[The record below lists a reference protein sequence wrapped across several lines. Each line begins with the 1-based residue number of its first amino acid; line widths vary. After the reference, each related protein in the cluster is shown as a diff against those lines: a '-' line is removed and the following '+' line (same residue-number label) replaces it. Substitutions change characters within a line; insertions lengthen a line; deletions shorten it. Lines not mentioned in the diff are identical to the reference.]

1 MKKRIVVLTLLLV
14 LFGASMLFAQS
25 TNEKPIYVLYTNDI
39 HCGYN
44 QNISFPAIA
53 AYKQSLEAETPY
65 VTLVDN
71 GDAIQGETVGTVSR
85 GEYLVEMMNAVG
97 YDFAIFGNHEF
108 DYGVDRLG
116 ELVEMADYTY
126 LNATITY
133 HGDLGQSFVNDTKP
147 YEIVEYGKTKVA
159 FIGVSTHET
168 LFKSTY
174 KYFTEDDK
182 LVYDF
187 ATGEALYSTVQGYV
201 DEVRKLGADY
211 VIILS
216 HLGIEEDSA
225 PDRSI
230 DLIANIRG
238 VDVLLDGHSHS
249 VVESSFVKDAEGKP
263 VVYSQTGTKL
273 GNLGQLTIY
282 PYSHKIMT
290 EFVHPTGEDPAVA
303 AVIEAIDQ
311 EYLEE
316 VMKTVAYSEITLPI
330 KDPETGA
337 RIVRNMET
345 IIGDLCADAYKAISG
360 ADVAFVNGGGIRAD
374 LKAGDINLDAIIKIH
389 PYGNM
394 LCMCVATGQEI
405 LDALEWGSKN
415 VRAEQNDGKG
425 NAVGES
431 GGFLQVSGLK
441 YTIDTSIPSSCVADE
456 AGLFVGVEGQRR
468 VKDVFVGSEET
479 GWTPID
485 PNKEYTLACHNYKL
499 QDMGD
504 GYTMFIDNEFLI
516 DKSMLDN
523 QVLINY
529 ITQYLNGVIS
539 AKDYGAVKGRITIL
553 R

>member
-1 MKKRIVVLTLLLV
+1 MKKRFVVITLLLV
-14 LFGASMLFAQS
+14 LFGAMLFAQS

-53 AYKQSLEAETPY
+53 AYKQSLLAETPY

-85 GEYLVEMMNAVG
+85 GEYLVEMMNAAG

-108 DYGVDRLG
+108 DYGVERLG
-116 ELVEMADYTY
+116 ELVEMADFTY

-133 HGDLGQSFVNDTKP
+133 HGASGQSFINDTKP

-159 FIGVSTHET
+159 FIGASTHET
-168 LFKSTY
+168 LFKSTI
-174 KYFTEDDK
+174 KYFMEGDEI
-182 LVYDF
+182 VYDF
-187 ATGEALYSTVQGYV
+187 ATGDGLYAVVQSYV
-201 DEVRKLGADY
+201 DEVRKQGADY

-216 HLGIEEDSA
+216 HLGIGEDAA

-230 DLIANIRG
+230 DLIEHIRG

-249 VVESSFVKDAEGKP
+249 VVESMYVKDAEGKP

-273 GNLGQLTIY
+273 NNLGQLIIY

-290 EFVHPTGEDPAVA
+290 EFVHPTEEDPEVA

-316 VMKTVAYSEITLPI
+316 VMKPVAYSEVTLPI
-330 KDPETGA
+330 KTAELG
-337 RIVRNMET
+337 RIVRNSET

-360 ADVAFVNGGGIRAD
+360 ADIAFVNGGGIRAD
-374 LKAGDINLDAIIKIH
+374 LKEGEITLDSIIKIH
-389 PYGNM
+389 PYGNL
-394 LCMCVATGQEI
+394 LCVCYATGQEI

-415 VRAEQNDGKG
+415 VRMQQTDGNG

-431 GGFLQVSGLK
+431 GGFLQVAGLK
-441 YTIDTSIPSSCVADE
+441 YTIDPSIPSSCVANE
-456 AGLFVGVEGQRR
+456 AGLFVEVAGERR
-468 VKDVFVGSEET
+468 VKDVYVGSEET

-485 PNKEYTLACHNYKL
+485 PEKNYTLACHNYKL

-504 GYTMFIDNEFLI
+504 GYTMFVDNEFI
-516 DKSMLDN
+516 VDRSILDN
-523 QVLINY
+523 QILINY
-529 ITQYLNGVIS
+529 ITDYLGGVIT
-539 AKDYGAVKGRITIL
+539 AEQYGAVKGRITIL